1 MGASK
6 ATALATA
13 RHEIPSE
20 AHFPFTPPST
30 FPAQRHPHAPSGDQD
45 PGCILG
51 SARASCPAPG
61 KPPRCSPAHAAAR
74 ASSEAQQPFSPPG
87 AHSVRTPCPRAA
99 AASLIG
105 RAPGKQGLASQW
117 EGCARGQHESPGAR
131 SRGAPRPWLLYRAVF
146 RLALGALFSSL
157 RAGCSRSRPGVLL

>member
-1 MGASK
+1 MK
-6 ATALATA
+6 FPQKRIFLLPPPK
-13 RHEIPSE
+13 HVPSPE
-20 AHFPFTPPST
+20 TP
-30 FPAQRHPHAPSGDQD
+30 
-45 PGCILG
+45 
-51 SARASCPAPG
+51 ARALRGPRPRMHFRVSEGLLPRPRKAAPLL
-61 KPPRCSPAHAAAR
+61 PPHAAAR